1 MLLWQFISIYI
12 SVIISEILSNSN
24 SILFTVCYIGT
35 FCILNGLTL
44 SDILPKQQLSL
55 QMIIVPILA
64 LIFASGNNTLNTSNI
79 FNSLLVES
87 IASAIVEEALFRQL
101 IPNNFANKYKGIF
114 ISGILFAIIHIKS
127 LHIDTNILIKIF
139 IVSML
144 FNILMFQA
152 KPNNIIYHF
161 MWNFITL
168 TLFKSTDINN
178 TTITNIE
185 LSNNTIIILAFTI
198 FLNGINIL
206 NSASQN
212 DLFIS

>member
-12 SVIISEILSNSN
+12 SVIISELLSNSN

-64 LIFASGNNTLNTSNI
+64 LIFASGNNKLNTSNI

-127 LHIDTNILIKIF
+127 LNIDTNILIKIF

-206 NSASQN
+206 NST
-212 DLFIS
+212 

>member
-1 MLLWQFISIYI
+1 MILWQFISIYI
-12 SVIISEILSNSN
+12 SVIISELLSNSN
-24 SILFTVCYIGT
+24 SILFTVCYIGS

-44 SDILPKQQLSL
+44 SDILPKQKLSL

-64 LIFASGNNTLNTSNI
+64 LIFAGGEVNTNISSI
-79 FNSLLVES
+79 FNSLLIES
-87 IASAIVEEALFRQL
+87 ISSAIVEEILFRQL
-101 IPNNFANKYKGIF
+101 IPANFTNKYKGIF

-127 LHIDTNILIKIF
+127 LNIDTNILIKIF

-144 FNILMFQA
+144 FNILMFES

-168 TLFKSTDINN
+168 TLFKSPDLNN

-185 LSNNTIIILAFTI
+185 ISSSTIIILAITV
-198 FLNGINIL
+198 LYNIL
-206 NSASQN
+206 
-212 DLFIS
+212 L

>member
-12 SVIISEILSNSN
+12 SVIISEFLSNSN

-127 LHIDTNILIKIF
+127 LNIDTNILIKIF

-198 FLNGINIL
+198 FLNRINIL
-206 NSASQN
+206 NSA
-212 DLFIS
+212 

>member
-12 SVIISEILSNSN
+12 SVIISEIISNSN

-79 FNSLLVES
+79 FNSLFVES

-101 IPNNFANKYKGIF
+101 IPNNFTNKYKGIF

-127 LHIDTNILIKIF
+127 LNIDTNILIKIF

-198 FLNGINIL
+198 FLNGINL
-206 NSASQN
+206 N
-212 DLFIS
+212 IV

>member
-24 SILFTVCYIGT
+24 SILFTVCYIGS

-64 LIFASGNNTLNTSNI
+64 LIFASGNNKLNTSNI

-101 IPNNFANKYKGIF
+101 IPNNFENKYKSIF

-127 LHIDTNILIKIF
+127 LNIDTNILIKIF

-198 FLNGINIL
+198 FLNGINNI
-206 NSASQN
+206 
-212 DLFIS
+212 IIY

>member
-127 LHIDTNILIKIF
+127 LNIDTNILIKIF

-206 NSASQN
+206 NSA
-212 DLFIS
+212 